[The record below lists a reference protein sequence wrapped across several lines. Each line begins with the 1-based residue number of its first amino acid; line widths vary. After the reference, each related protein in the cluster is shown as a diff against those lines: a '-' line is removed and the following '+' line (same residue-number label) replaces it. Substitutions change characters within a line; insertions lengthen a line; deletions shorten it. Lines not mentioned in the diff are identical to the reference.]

1 MSTTL
6 RRIMAII
13 MAVFSAV
20 SLVATI
26 FLIIQTWKAS
36 NQLEDQMISGIN
48 STQESVITASRGLVA
63 TQLVMTDTQNILQ
76 STVEMML
83 SLSASLHE
91 VPPVLKELED
101 LSGTSLPKTI
111 ENTKVSIVAAQD
123 SAGRIED
130 MLALVSQ
137 IPFFPGGKYEPEVTL
152 REALGLVGED
162 LDGFS
167 QPLEN
172 MQDSLKSTRENL
184 EDVEVG
190 GVEVA
195 EDLKQ
200 VALDLKTAGE
210 GLDASLEQVEAFNR
224 QLQIL
229 ENRLPGWIRNAT
241 LVFTFIL
248 GWIGLAQIGWLIYAI
263 SLI

>member
-6 RRIMAII
+6 RRFLAII
-13 MAVFSAV
+13 MAIFSAV

-26 FLIIQTWKAS
+26 FLIYQIWNS
-36 NQLEDQMISGIN
+36 GSRLEDQIVSGIDN
-48 STQESVITASRGLVA
+48 TQKAVNTASRGLVA

-83 SLSASLHE
+83 SISASLHE

-101 LSGTSLPKTI
+101 LSGTSLPQTI

-130 MLALVSQ
+130 MLALLSQ

-152 REALGLVGED
+152 KDALGLVGDD
-162 LDGFS
+162 LSGFTK
-167 QPLEN
+167 PLEN

-184 EDVEVG
+184 EGVEVE

-195 EDLKQ
+195 VDLRK
-200 VALDLKTAGE
+200 VAVDLKTAGQ
-210 GLDASLEQVEAFNR
+210 GLDASLEQIEALDK
-224 QLQIL
+224 QLQLL
-229 ENRLPGWIRNAT
+229 EDRIPGWIT
-241 LVFTFIL
+241 STTWVLTFIL
-248 GWIGLAQIGWLIYAI
+248 GWVGLAQIGWLIYAI
-263 SLI
+263 SLT

>member
-6 RRIMAII
+6 RRLMAII
-13 MAVFSAV
+13 MAIFSAA
-20 SLVATI
+20 SLAATI
-26 FLIIQTWKAS
+26 FLIFQIWNAS
-36 NQLEDQMISGIN
+36 SRLENQIISGIN
-48 STQESVITASRGLVA
+48 NTQTAVNTASRGLVA

-83 SLSASLHE
+83 SISASLHE

-101 LSGTSLPKTI
+101 LSGTSLPQTI

-130 MLALVSQ
+130 MLVLLSQ

-152 REALGLVGED
+152 KEALGLVGED
-162 LDGFS
+162 LDGFTK
-167 QPLEN
+167 PLEN

-184 EDVEVG
+184 EGVEAE

-195 EDLKQ
+195 LDLRK
-200 VALDLKTAGE
+200 VAVDLKTAGE
-210 GLDASLEQVEAFNR
+210 GLDASLEQVEAFNN
-224 QLQIL
+224 QLQLL
-229 ENRLPGWIRNAT
+229 EGRIPGWIT
-241 LVFTFIL
+241 GGTWVLTFIL
-248 GWIGLAQIGWLIYAI
+248 SWIGLAQIGWLIYAI